1 MTRLLRY
8 FSLFVMLFVAV
19 GVVSA
24 QEEESIRGLHI
35 VKRKE
40 TIFGIS
46 RLYEL
51 SIEELLEANPEM
63 KEPGYELKKG
73 IVLKIPFA
81 KNAGSPTSSSNPSS
95 PSNPSNSTKAG
106 YSSSPGISDRP
117 IRLGVM
123 LPLHDIN
130 GDGRRMVEYYRGVL
144 MACDSLKKLGISV
157 DVHAWN
163 AAEDGNIHQLL
174 TDSAAADC
182 DLIIGPLYSKQM
194 DAMSKFVEKNDIQL
208 LIPFSINAPQLV
220 DNRHIFQVY
229 QSPTEQ
235 NESAITHFLQKFK
248 DYHPVFIDC
257 NDSTSKKGVFTSG
270 LRRQLEQRGI
280 TYNLT
285 NLKSEEANFVKAFST
300 TQPNVVILNTGRSP
314 ELGIAFSK
322 INGMKVNHPDLN
334 ITMFG
339 YTEWLMYTK
348 THLDNFYKY
357 NTFIPSVFYFNP
369 VSPATQRLQQ
379 KYRWNFHA
387 DMMGALPRFAITGFD
402 HAYFFLQGLHK
413 YGKSFNGA
421 AGMLGFTPVQ
431 TPLKF
436 ERYGN
441 GGLRNKTMMFVH
453 YRPDTAIETITF

>member
-73 IVLKIPFA
+73 TVLKIPFA

-163 AAEDGNIHQLL
+163 AALFEADG
-174 TDSAAADC
+174 C
-182 DLIIGPLYSKQM
+182 DVEIRGEERYPVVDPVLYQ
-194 DAMSKFVEKNDIQL
+194 
-208 LIPFSINAPQLV
+208 
-220 DNRHIFQVY
+220 
-229 QSPTEQ
+229 
-235 NESAITHFLQKFK
+235 
-248 DYHPVFIDC
+248 C
-257 NDSTSKKGVFTSG
+257 
-270 LRRQLEQRGI
+270 
-280 TYNLT
+280 
-285 NLKSEEANFVKAFST
+285 
-300 TQPNVVILNTGRSP
+300 
-314 ELGIAFSK
+314 
-322 INGMKVNHPDLN
+322 
-334 ITMFG
+334 
-339 YTEWLMYTK
+339 
-348 THLDNFYKY
+348 
-357 NTFIPSVFYFNP
+357 
-369 VSPATQRLQQ
+369 
-379 KYRWNFHA
+379 
-387 DMMGALPRFAITGFD
+387 
-402 HAYFFLQGLHK
+402 
-413 YGKSFNGA
+413 
-421 AGMLGFTPVQ
+421 TPV
-431 TPLKF
+431 
-436 ERYGN
+436 
-441 GGLRNKTMMFVH
+441 GGQPSYLPGVSVT
-453 YRPDTAIETITF
+453 DGAE